1 MVAATAWAKLTNE
14 FTRTSIES
22 QTIMEIVHFPHPS
35 LRWKSKPVQRIDAE
49 LRSTVAQM
57 FELMYEFRGV
67 GLAANQVALPHRLF
81 VVNPTGSA
89 DEKDQE
95 MVFINPEITRRNGSE
110 MGEEGCL
117 SLPEVFGQV
126 PRAERIVVD
135 AFTLDGEGFEYEL
148 SDFLARVVQHETDH
162 LDGVMFFDRM
172 YEADRKEIQ
181 GDIDAFEATFRSKQ
195 AAGEIESDD
204 ELKKQLKELEH

>member
-1 MVAATAWAKLTNE
+1 
-14 FTRTSIES
+14 
-22 QTIMEIVHFPHPS
+22 MEIVHFSHPA
-35 LRWKSKPVQRIDAE
+35 LRWKSTPIQRIDAD
-49 LRSTVAQM
+49 LRSTIAQM

-67 GLAANQVALPHRLF
+67 GLAANQVALPYRLF

-89 DEKDQE
+89 DEKDE
-95 MVFINPEITRRNGSE
+95 EIVFINPEITMRNGSA

-135 AFTLDGEGFEYEL
+135 AFDLSGEGFEYEL
-148 SDFLARVVQHETDH
+148 SDFLARVVLHETDH

-172 YEADRKEIQ
+172 LDSDRKEIQ
-181 GDIDAFEATFRSKQ
+181 NAVDGFDAEFRRKQ

-204 ELKKQLKELEH
+204 VLKQRLQELEH